1 MAKRCLV
8 TDCEIDAA
16 FSCDCQGEPIFMCSS
31 HPSSHL
37 LVKGEHHIVSLLFK
51 PSEIDVQNI
60 KENFTSTISK
70 IRNLIDES
78 LKCTEMI
85 IKETLKSSENLIN
98 YLEDLEFR
106 FLKLYKKSLTSD
118 EIDSEDFELLN
129 SIAEIEPQSKL
140 DLLENVYDQLTSIY
154 NIYRSMLDIL

>member
-1 MAKRCLV
+1 
-8 TDCEIDAA
+8 
-16 FSCDCQGEPIFMCSS
+16 
-31 HPSSHL
+31 
-37 LVKGEHHIVSLLFK
+37 
-51 PSEIDVQNI
+51 
-60 KENFTSTISK
+60 
-70 IRNLIDES
+70 
-78 LKCTEMI
+78 MI